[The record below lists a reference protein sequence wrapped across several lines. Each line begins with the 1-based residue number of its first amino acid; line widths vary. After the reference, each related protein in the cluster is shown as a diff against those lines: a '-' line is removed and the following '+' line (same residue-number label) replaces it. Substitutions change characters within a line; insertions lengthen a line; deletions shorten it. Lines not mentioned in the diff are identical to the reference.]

1 MSHDIETAAQN
12 VEKSHSIIVEANQR
26 IQELDIKVH
35 QNVNDFIEA
44 FKQKI
49 KENRRNKVNIKNGM
63 DEVFKIHK
71 KAIEVQKEKIKVCKE
86 AYDNVD
92 KEVNEFDVKLQRY
105 YNNKERAKS
114 SDSSLARLAVLT
126 RRRRKKKRRNALG
139 PQREGKVRDSAEVE
153 APPVAP
159 EFVADPSE
167 PRYCYCQR
175 VAFGKMVACDGE
187 GCHFEWFHFVCV
199 GLTDDPVAEWFC
211 DDCKAKNEANIK
223 RKSVSKTPKQRTV
236 ESYLSPIKK
245 KINPRKSLSELKREN
260 MEAQRKESIS
270 PIKEIKT
277 PKAISPKKNIII
289 SKTPAKSIKSQ
300 TPKKVL
306 ASAMKSPKS
315 TLKKTGT
322 AVARRQLF
330 NESTTPK
337 RRVQIENP
345 TVSPVKIAIKPVKI
359 SINIRSPPITSS
371 NRPSTN
377 AKKVTPKTPPPSPKK
392 LRSASTSLRRSSRR

>member
-1 MSHDIETAAQN
+1 
-12 VEKSHSIIVEANQR
+12 
-26 IQELDIKVH
+26 
-35 QNVNDFIEA
+35 
-44 FKQKI
+44 
-49 KENRRNKVNIKNGM
+49 
-63 DEVFKIHK
+63 
-71 KAIEVQKEKIKVCKE
+71 
-86 AYDNVD
+86 
-92 KEVNEFDVKLQRY
+92 
-105 YNNKERAKS
+105 
-114 SDSSLARLAVLT
+114 
-126 RRRRKKKRRNALG
+126 
-139 PQREGKVRDSAEVE
+139 
-153 APPVAP
+153 
-159 EFVADPSE
+159 
-167 PRYCYCQR
+167 
-175 VAFGKMVACDGE
+175 MVACDGE
-187 GCHFEWFHFVCV
+187 GCLFEWFHFVCV

-211 DDCKAKNEANIK
+211 DDCKARKEANIK

-260 MEAQRKESIS
+260 MEAQKKESLS
-270 PIKEIKT
+270 PIKEIKS

-359 SINIRSPPITSS
+359 SINIRSPPFTSS

-377 AKKVTPKTPPPSPKK
+377 AKKATPKTPPLSPKK
-392 LRSASTSLRRSSRR
+392 LRSASASLRRSSRR